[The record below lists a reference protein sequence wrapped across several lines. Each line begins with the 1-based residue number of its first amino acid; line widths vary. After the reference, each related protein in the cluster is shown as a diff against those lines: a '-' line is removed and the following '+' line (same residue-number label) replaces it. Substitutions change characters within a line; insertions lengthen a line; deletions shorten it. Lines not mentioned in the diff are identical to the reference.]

1 MVRKPFFKQS
11 SLQSRAESVHGAL
24 RGNQVIAGSNRAI
37 QPGSS
42 RDDERM
48 KSVENLINIVNNNQ
62 GSNTK
67 PLHDGSMK
75 ERLSKGYLKER
86 KESADFNIEVMN
98 NPLNPNQAKSES
110 FEDFRS
116 DSVSEDKN
124 QDLESLNRQE
134 GPIPTIAASE
144 RRGHKRENQ
153 NATMDNFVAAVDQ
166 NEGLEN
172 DSREESETDEKAQS
186 SVIEAVKSVFK
197 TFPQNKKN
205 IEQYYLYKMTSMY
218 SGNFRFA
225 VIVAVVLTI
234 VGEIMNYMTDSTS
247 GSSLTSGYSIPLG
260 RIFLLFI
267 YAILTNRSFVEQHPT
282 AIKAT
287 LMACILFD
295 FLFDILQVVIASGD
309 HENRSV
315 K

>member
-1 MVRKPFFKQS
+1 M
-11 SLQSRAESVHGAL
+11 HGAA
-24 RGNQVIAGSNRAI
+24 RANQAFRNSNGGLA

-48 KSVENLINIVNNNQ
+48 QSVENLINIVNSNQ

-67 PLHDGSMK
+67 ALHDGSLK
-75 ERLSKGYLKER
+75 ERLSKGYLKDR
-86 KESADFNIEVMN
+86 KESGDFNIEPLN
-98 NPLNPNQAKSES
+98 GPLNPNQIKSES

-116 DSVSEDKN
+116 DSISENKN
-124 QDLESLNRQE
+124 PDVDSINQQD
-134 GPIPTIAASE
+134 GPIQTIGASE
-144 RRGHKRENQ
+144 RRAHKREPNQ
-153 NATMDNFVAAVDQ
+153 SATIENFVANFDQ
-166 NEGLEN
+166 NDGLEN
-172 DSREESETDEKAQS
+172 DSREESMTDEKSQS
-186 SVIEAVKSVFK
+186 SFVEAVKSIFK
-197 TFPQNKKN
+197 TFPKNKKN

-234 VGEIMNYMTDSTS
+234 VGEIMNYMTNSTS
-247 GSSLTSGYSIPLG
+247 GTSLTSGYSIPLG
-260 RIFLLFI
+260 RIFLLFV
-267 YAILTNRSFVEQHPT
+267 YAILTNRSFVEKHPT

-295 FLFDILQVVIASGD
+295 FLFDILQIVITSGD
-309 HENRSV
+309 LENSSV